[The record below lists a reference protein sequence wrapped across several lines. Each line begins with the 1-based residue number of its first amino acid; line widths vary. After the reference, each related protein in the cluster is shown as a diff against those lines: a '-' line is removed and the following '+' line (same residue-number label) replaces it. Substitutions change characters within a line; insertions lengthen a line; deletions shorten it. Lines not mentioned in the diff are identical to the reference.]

1 MAAEIPLIAKVLERF
16 PDVNPTSLNFP
27 ADCGEW
33 SEKDVELFVGS
44 GGFLKPKK
52 KKPPSAASSSGYAAS
67 QTAVVPAPND
77 RNCAAPAQ
85 LLPDTTPDPEPANVQ
100 QASATSALSTEEL
113 SRKQAPSLT
122 VEVAELALTVWHDG
136 EFWAPYTNY
145 MEDLGERGLKLTG
158 ALNKCERFRNIG
170 LKKGAGFTLGAIKD
184 KYGAGILLRE
194 FALEVTAAPP
204 VEILSHLWV
213 SLRLELP
220 CSPFM
225 PMFQTVIPYGS
236 DVPVCKAVFGM
247 LMLNMSTMSVLQD
260 NKIYEQV
267 AEPLRQAFGIAKPTG
282 AEGVPKFPR
291 LYPTRNRPFRPLK
304 FLEAECIIMPGDCDM
319 YRVIFHPQMV
329 AVCERVNFAIGA
341 AFRDQPSIAIY
352 ANLARPAGIGDVFN
366 VRVFVEPGDDKGS
379 QSRVL
384 YVFSSN
390 TASGASASGPTLA
403 EKCKMTAFL
412 VYGQP
417 PGKLYSEDVGACAAT
432 KFAQLEAFATGGAVG
447 VADKVLDL
455 SSCKRLRG

>member
-16 PDVNPTSLNFP
+16 PDVNSASLNFP
-27 ADCGEW
+27 VDCGEW
-33 SEKDVELFVGS
+33 TEKDVELFVGS

-52 KKPPSAASSSGYAAS
+52 KKPPSAASSSGYNVAPQAAIVQES
-67 QTAVVPAPND
+67 N
-77 RNCAAPAQ
+77 NLNHAAPDQ
-85 LLPDTTPDPEPANVQ
+85 LLPDTSPDPEPGNLQ
-100 QASATSALSTEEL
+100 QAFAASIVATDEV

-136 EFWAPYTNY
+136 EYWAPYTNY
-145 MEDLGERGLKLTG
+145 MEDIGEQGLKLTG

-170 LKKGAGFTLGAIKD
+170 LKKGAGFTLGAIKER
-184 KYGAGILLRE
+184 YGAGILLRE

-225 PMFQTVIPYGS
+225 PMFQTIIPYGS
-236 DVPVCKAVFGM
+236 DLPVCKAVFGM
-247 LMLNMSTMSVLQD
+247 LMLNMSNMRVLED

-267 AEPLRQAFGIAKPTG
+267 AGPLRKAYGISKPTG

-291 LYPTRNRPFRPLK
+291 LYPTRNRPFRPLQ

-341 AFRDQPSIAIY
+341 AFRDQPGIAIY

-384 YVFSSN
+384 YVFSSKGS
-390 TASGASASGPTLA
+390 SGVSTSGSNLA
-403 EKCKMTAFL
+403 EKCRMTAFL

-455 SSCKRLRG
+455 SSCKRG